1 MKRSQINSIMQ
12 SAEAFI
18 RQCRFHLP
26 PFADWTPKDWE
37 ERRNEAGEILANR
50 LGWDITD
57 FGSGNF
63 QKCGLFLFTLRNGS
77 AENWKRMQG
86 KLYAEKIMVVDPD
99 QVTPMHFHWRKMEDI
114 INRGGGNLIIQLY
127 NSTLDE
133 KFDVEREIEIT
144 TDGVHR
150 TMSPGGFIT
159 LTPGESITL
168 PPYCYHKFWGEDER
182 VLVGEVS
189 MVNDDHFDNR
199 FADPIGR
206 FPVIEEDAPPLHYL
220 VTDYVRFEKGEIT
233 R

>member
-1 MKRSQINSIMQ
+1 
-12 SAEAFI
+12 
-18 RQCRFHLP
+18 
-26 PFADWTPKDWE
+26 
-37 ERRNEAGEILANR
+37 
-50 LGWDITD
+50 
-57 FGSGNF
+57 
-63 QKCGLFLFTLRNGS
+63 
-77 AENWKRMQG
+77 MQG

-150 TMSPGGFIT
+150 TLPPGGFIT

-189 MVNDDHFDNR
+189 MVNDDHLDNH

-206 FPVIEEDAPPLHYL
+206 FPVIKEDEPPLHYL
-220 VTDYVRFEKGEIT
+220 VTDYVRFKKGEIT